1 MSSRKDNIICV
12 SRESVFRPIAQTI
25 VELCNHKINKITA
38 FRQICGDISGIS
50 ETEKEIAS
58 EYLKGTLVSDL
69 YGLGGEI
76 GDALKELRK

>member
-1 MSSRKDNIICV
+1 MCT

-38 FRQICGDISGIS
+38 FNQICGEISQIS
-50 ETEKEIAS
+50 ETEKGIAL
-58 EYLKGTLVSDL
+58 EYLKGTLVSDRH
-69 YGLGGEI
+69 GLGGEI